1 MPPKQTFTKD
11 KIVDAALT
19 LMRREGFAK
28 LTARSIAKELGSST
42 MPVYSTIE
50 SMEKLKELIF
60 IRSTEIAAG
69 FRAKYQTGDVLTKY
83 ALGHIMLA
91 KEEKELF
98 HLVWLDSS
106 WDLSVI
112 NATLSLSLGTIREEL
127 IAEGKYRI
135 SDDPQKFI
143 SFIHLVWLFIR
154 GIGVEVNLG
163 TFKLLENE
171 DDFVPS
177 MTLFLEK
184 NLSSLF
190 TSYEVVAAQ
199 K

>member
-19 LMRREGFAK
+19 LMRREGIGK

-60 IRSTEIAAG
+60 ERSTEIAAG
-69 FRAKYQTGDVLTKY
+69 FREQYKSGDVLVNY

-91 KEEKELF
+91 KEESALF
-98 HLVWLDSS
+98 NLVWMDNS

-112 NATLSLSLGTIREEL
+112 GKSTSKVVKKIKQEL
-127 IAEGKYRI
+127 LNEGKYLV
-135 SDDPQKFI
+135 SDDDEQFLFFI
-143 SFIHLVWLFIR
+143 KMAWYIIR
-154 GIGVEVNLG
+154 GIGVEINLG
-163 TFKLLENE
+163 TFDAVENDE
-171 DDFVPS
+171 NFVNEMTKFLKKMFDD
-177 MTLFLEK
+177 LFGSHK
-184 NLSSLF
+184 
-190 TSYEVVAAQ
+190 

>member
-11 KIVDAALT
+11 RIVDAALT
-19 LMRREGFAK
+19 LMRREGIGK

-69 FRAKYQTGDVLTKY
+69 FREQYQSGDVLVKY

-91 KEEKELF
+91 KEESALF
-98 HLVWLDSS
+98 HLVWMDNS
-106 WDLSVI
+106 WDVSVI
-112 NATLSLSLGTIREEL
+112 NKTLSQNIAGIKQEL
-127 IAEGKYRI
+127 VEEGKYVV
-135 SDDPQKFI
+135 SEDDEQFL
-143 SFIHLVWLFIR
+143 FFLRMAWLIIR

-163 TFKLLENE
+163 TFNVVK
-171 DDFVPS
+171 DDEYFVES
-177 MTLFLEK
+177 ITEFLK
-184 NLSSLF
+184 KAFDDIFSSH
-190 TSYEVVAAQ
+190 
-199 K
+199 KK

>member
-19 LMRREGFAK
+19 LMRREGIEK

-60 IRSTEIAAG
+60 VRSTEIAAG
-69 FRAKYQTGDVLTKY
+69 FREKYKSGDVLVNY

-91 KEEKELF
+91 KEEAALF
-98 HLVWLDSS
+98 HLVWMDNS

-112 NATLSLSLGTIREEL
+112 NKTSKQIVGKIKQEL
-127 IAEGKYRI
+127 QAEGKYEI
-135 SDDPQKFI
+135 SDDDKAFI
-143 SFIHLVWLFIR
+143 SFLRMVWFIIR

-163 TFKLLENE
+163 TFNIVKDGENFIPEITAYLKETFDDLLA
-171 DDFVPS
+171 S
-177 MTLFLEK
+177 HK
-184 NLSSLF
+184 
-190 TSYEVVAAQ
+190 